1 MPMHNEAAMDRR
13 GVLKLAATTSLLLA
27 SLPRPSFANSQI
39 GAAMRR
45 VRPSDPDWPTP
56 AEWNRLKEMVA
67 GRLIEIETP
76 LKACAGNPD
85 GPACQ
90 ELLRNLRNP
99 FFVGDNPWA
108 TRSTGWVDAWTSAPS
123 VYAVAANSAAD
134 VSAAIKFAREHNL
147 RLVIK
152 GGGHSFH
159 GTSNAPDSL
168 LIWTRAMDDIALHD
182 GFVPQG
188 CSTPPQPAVSVG
200 AGAIWLH
207 VYDAVTSDA
216 GRFVQGGGCTTVGV
230 AGLIQSGGFGSFSK
244 NYGTA
249 AASLIE
255 AEVVTADGEVRIAN
269 ACTNPDL
276 FWALKGGGG
285 GSFGV
290 VTRLTLKTYELAE
303 RAGAAIFTVKAMSG
317 PAFRA
322 LIGKFISFYTEQLFN
337 PHWGGRIAFPPYE
350 TLSVGMVSYGLDK
363 AAAQAVWQ
371 PFLDWIAAAPQDYR
385 LAAKPTIAD
394 MPARK
399 WWDAEFR
406 KKYAAD
412 SIVSDP
418 RPGANPRDFSFAS
431 DHDEIGAFWRG
442 FETLWLPAS
451 LLQGDQ
457 QQRLADALYAA
468 SRRFFFEI
476 QFDKG
481 LAGAPDEAVAASRD
495 TATNPAVLTAFGLA
509 LMGIFGPPVY
519 PGVSGY
525 ASDVSDARA
534 EAAIIANAM
543 GELRKVA
550 PESAAYVSESN
561 FFEKDWQRS
570 YWGTNY
576 ERLRAIKRQYD
587 PDGLFFVHHGVG
599 SEDWSND
606 GFVRHAAN

>member
-216 GRFVQGGGCTTVGV
+216 G
-230 AGLIQSGGFGSFSK
+230 
-244 NYGTA
+244 
-249 AASLIE
+249 
-255 AEVVTADGEVRIAN
+255 
-269 ACTNPDL
+269 
-276 FWALKGGGG
+276 ALC
-285 GSFGV
+285 
-290 VTRLTLKTYELAE
+290 
-303 RAGAAIFTVKAMSG
+303 
-317 PAFRA
+317 
-322 LIGKFISFYTEQLFN
+322 
-337 PHWGGRIAFPPYE
+337 
-350 TLSVGMVSYGLDK
+350 K
-363 AAAQAVWQ
+363 AAAARRSASRG
-371 PFLDWIAAAPQDYR
+371 LSKAAGS
-385 LAAKPTIAD
+385 
-394 MPARK
+394 
-399 WWDAEFR
+399 E
-406 KKYAAD
+406 
-412 SIVSDP
+412 
-418 RPGANPRDFSFAS
+418 
-431 DHDEIGAFWRG
+431 
-442 FETLWLPAS
+442 
-451 LLQGDQ
+451 
-457 QQRLADALYAA
+457 A
-468 SRRFFFEI
+468 SRRI
-476 QFDKG
+476 T
-481 LAGAPDEAVAASRD
+481 V
-495 TATNPAVLTAFGLA
+495 
-509 LMGIFGPPVY
+509 PPR
-519 PGVSGY
+519 P
-525 ASDVSDARA
+525 R
-534 EAAIIANAM
+534 
-543 GELRKVA
+543 
-550 PESAAYVSESN
+550 
-561 FFEKDWQRS
+561 
-570 YWGTNY
+570 
-576 ERLRAIKRQYD
+576 
-587 PDGLFFVHHGVG
+587 
-599 SEDWSND
+599 
-606 GFVRHAAN
+606 

>member
-1 MPMHNEAAMDRR
+1 MDRR
-13 GVLKLAATTSLLLA
+13 TLLKLVATSSLLSAGLPPPSSANPA
-27 SLPRPSFANSQI
+27 STQTGPTKW
-39 GAAMRR
+39 R
-45 VRPSDPDWPTP
+45 VRPGDPDWPSP
-56 AEWNRLKEMVA
+56 AEWNRLKESVG
-67 GRLIEIETP
+67 GRLINVESP
-76 LKACAGNPD
+76 LAACTSNPD
-85 GPACQ
+85 TPACQ

-99 FFVGDNPWA
+99 FFIGDQPWG
-108 TRSTGWVDAWTSAPS
+108 TQSSGWVDAWVSSPS
-123 VYAVAANSAAD
+123 VYAVAAESAAD
-134 VSAAIKFAREHNL
+134 VAAAVDFAREHNL
-147 RLVIK
+147 RLVVK

-168 LIWTRAMDDIALHD
+168 LIWARAMNDIALH
-182 GFVPQG
+182 GAFVPQG
-188 CSTPPQPAVSVG
+188 CSMPPQPAVSVG

-207 VYDAVTSDA
+207 VYDAVTGDA

-249 AASLIE
+249 AASLLE

-317 PAFRA
+317 PALRA
-322 LIGKFISFYTEQLFN
+322 LIGKFISFYAERLFN
-337 PHWGGRIAFPPYE
+337 PHWGGRIAFLPFE
-350 TLSVGMVSYGLDK
+350 TLSFGMVSYGVDK
-363 AAAQAVWQ
+363 AAAQPVWQ

-385 LAAKPTIAD
+385 VTGKPTIAD

-412 SIVSDP
+412 SIVSDR
-418 RPGANPRDFSFAS
+418 RPGANPRDFSFAG

-451 LLQGDQ
+451 LLHGDQ

-525 ASDVSDARA
+525 ASDVADARA

-543 GELRKVA
+543 GELRKVV
-550 PESAAYVSESN
+550 PEPAAYVSESN

-570 YWGTNY
+570 YWGANY
-576 ERLRAIKRQYD
+576 ERLLAVKRQYD
-587 PDGLFFVHHGVG
+587 PEGLFFVHHGVG
-599 SEDWSND
+599 SEEWSDD
-606 GFVRHAAN
+606 GFERRAAN